1 MCWGKDKP
9 DLQSSITKKAQE
21 LKTQQKRVI
30 DKTFQEKQKEK
41 YEARLEFQRKTLE
54 VQQWKKKHNE
64 NLLRVTI
71 SVKQKNFKMNGH
83 GKSVEAEQ
91 FLNKLTY
98 GLGKRLAS

>member
-30 DKTFQEKQKEK
+30 DKAFQEKQKEK

-54 VQQWKKKHNE
+54 VQQWKKKHIE

-71 SVKQKNFKMNGH
+71 SLTLLLIEKFQNERSWKERGSWVI
-83 GKSVEAEQ
+83 SEQ
-91 FLNKLTY
+91 AK
-98 GLGKRLAS
+98 K